1 MSPSAWVAVAV
12 KVANSPVGQWV
23 RRWLAKRSAA
33 ELRRRENEKQADAI
47 ARRNGD
53 C

>member
-1 MSPSAWVAVAV
+1 MSASAWVVVLKAV
-12 KVANSPVGQWV
+12 NSPVGQWV

-33 ELRRRENEKQADAI
+33 ELRRRENAKQADDI

-53 C
+53 L